1 MPGVIVR
8 NNHYKE
14 LQEGLNAVFGVT
26 YTRQPEVYRSMFDI
40 ENSSKAFEEEVL
52 NSDFGLVP
60 EKGEGSAVQYDSAS
74 DGWVARYSHKTYA
87 MAFAIT
93 EEAEEDGLYGSLGAR
108 YSKAMAVSFQ
118 ETKNVNGVAVYN
130 NAFDTGFVGGDG
142 KPLLATDHPLY
153 GGGTLSNKLAVAA
166 DLAEQSLEDAKIQI
180 GRWTDE
186 RGKFQVIQIKGLILP
201 TDLEFVAER
210 LLKSKFRPGTGDND
224 VNAVNST
231 GAYPEGYMCTP
242 YLTDTDAWFVR
253 TNCPDSLKHMVRVK
267 LKRGLEGDFETGNVR
282 YKARERYSFGW
293 SNWRGLFGSEG
304 G

>member
-1 MPGVIVR
+1 MSGVIVR
-8 NNHYKE
+8 NSHYKE
-14 LQEGLNAVFGVT
+14 LQQGLNAVFGKEYV
-26 YTRQPEVYRSMFDI
+26 RQEESWRSAFEV
-40 ENSSKAFEEEVL
+40 ENSAKAFEEEVL
-52 NSDFGLVP
+52 NTDFGLVP
-60 EKGEGSAVQYDSAS
+60 EKGEGSAVFYDSAS
-74 DGWVARYSHKTYA
+74 DAWVARYDHKTFA

-118 ETKNVNGVAVYN
+118 ETKNVNGFAVYN
-130 NAFDTGFVGGDG
+130 NAFDTTYVGGDA

-166 DLAEQSLEDAKIQI
+166 DIAEQSLEDAKIQI

-186 RGKFQVIQIKGLILP
+186 RGKFINLRTRKIIGP
-201 TDLEFVAER
+201 TDLEFVMER
-210 LLKSKFRPGTGDND
+210 LTKSPYRSGTGDND
-224 VNAVNST
+224 VNAIKTT

-242 YLTDTDAWFVR
+242 YLVDTDAWYIQ
-253 TNCPDSLKHMVRVK
+253 TNCPNGLKHMVRVK

-293 SNWRGLFGSEG
+293 SNWRALFGSEG

>member
-1 MPGVIVR
+1 MAGVIVR

-14 LQEGLNAVFGVT
+14 LQEGLNAVFGIT
-26 YTRQPEVYRSMFDI
+26 YVRQPEVWRSMFDI
-40 ENSSKAFEEEVL
+40 ENSNKAFEEEVL

-60 EKGEGSAVQYDSAS
+60 EKGEGSAVQYDSAA
-74 DGWVARYSHKTYA
+74 DGWIARYNHKTYA

-118 ETKNVNGVAVYN
+118 ETKNVNGAFVYN
-130 NAFDTGFVGGDG
+130 QAFSTSYIGGDG
-142 KPLLATDHPLY
+142 KSLLATDHPLF
-153 GGGTLSNKLAVAA
+153 GGGTLSNKLAVPA

-186 RGKFQVIQIKGLILP
+186 RGKFQIIQIDKLILP
-201 TDLEFVAER
+201 TDLEFIAER
-210 LLKSKFRPGTGDND
+210 LTKSPYRPGTGDND
-224 VNAVNST
+224 VNAIKST
-231 GAYPEGYMCTP
+231 GAYGSGYMCTP

-253 TNCPDSLKHMVRVK
+253 TNCPDGLKHMVRVK
-267 LKRGLEGDFETGNVR
+267 LKRGLEGDFETGSVR

-293 SNWRGLFGSEG
+293 SNWRALFGSEG